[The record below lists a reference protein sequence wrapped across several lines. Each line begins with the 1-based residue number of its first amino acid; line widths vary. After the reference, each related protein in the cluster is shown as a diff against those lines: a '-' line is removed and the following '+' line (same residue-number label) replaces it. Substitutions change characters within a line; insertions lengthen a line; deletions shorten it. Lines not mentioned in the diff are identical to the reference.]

1 MTQKI
6 TSVNIE
12 ATTLSSFTGPTISSI
27 AIANSTYVLLD
38 DTAVS
43 NAGGYAVIT
52 GSNFTSGAQV
62 SFGSTPAT
70 AVTFVNSTT
79 LNVQVPE
86 LTAGS
91 YVTYVQNDDG
101 STAIKLNGIT
111 SSPIPVWATEST
123 LTPQTDGVAISVQLS
138 ATSDSSVVYSVAD
151 GSSLPSGT
159 TLSSSGL
166 FSGTI
171 SGLSGDTTYNFSVNA
186 IDAENQ
192 ETLRSFSVL
201 VSVDPGDPFFKNTVL
216 LLNGERSNNTWITD
230 VSANKFALTVAGDT
244 RPNAFSP
251 YGTVRSNYFDGTGDW
266 LSLTSQ
272 ANLALGTTDFTIEF
286 WVYIALNT
294 IPTNITFYDQ
304 RNNTNGFSV
313 VQPVI
318 ELTSGTGY
326 AWYSE
331 AANKITTGTS
341 VVRLNAWQHVAVS
354 RSGTTTRM
362 FIDGVQAGSSFTDTL
377 NYPAGSLNIGRAND
391 GVSTRNHTGYISNL
405 RVVIGTALYTSTFT
419 PSTSPLTAITN
430 TRLLTCQSN
439 RLIDNSTNNFTITR
453 NGDVSVSNFG
463 PFVETDTTTGSGYFD
478 GTGDYIDAPS
488 NVAFTLGT
496 SDFTIEGYLYLI
508 SGTTGTLYDSRTGPT
523 TISPVIYLNTGAL
536 TYFVASNRID
546 GPTLV
551 AGQWHHIAVSRSGTS
566 TKLFLNGEQVGLT
579 YTDTNNYVIGGPKIG
594 AGYNNSN
601 LLNGYISNLRVLKG
615 TALYT
620 SNTAPPT
627 APLTATADTSLL
639 TLQSR
644 IGENNNR
651 FIDTSG
657 INSIITRSGNTSQGT
672 FSPFQIGGWSN
683 FFDGTGDYIS
693 TADNAVLNPGTQDF
707 VMEAWVY
714 FTGTTGANQG
724 INGKGTAGTD
734 GYSLFIT
741 NALVLSFIWN
751 GTGGTTITGGTLSL
765 NTWNHVAVV
774 RNNSVIRL
782 YLNGVGAGSSTA
794 CTTDITST
802 ATKFIGQAR
811 GANPMLGYISNY
823 RMMKGSRPSGYD
835 ATSSSLTVPSLP
847 LTAVANT
854 SILTCADYGIVD
866 DSINNFSITR
876 TGDTLVEAFSPFKV
890 YSMTANTNSV
900 YFDGTGDYLSI
911 ADSVNLQLGSGD
923 FTAEGWFNSLST
935 KTGSVVSFYTKGVN
949 TTGGI
954 IFGVSSDH
962 VFCRH
967 TTSTDLIFNSGT
979 GTNSNQWIH
988 VAWVRNGNQL
998 TIYRNGANVASAS
1011 VSFNQNDTSVA
1022 QIGSVASVASAT
1034 NRFGGYAS
1042 NFRIVK
1048 GTAVYTSNFTPPTSP
1063 LTAIT
1068 NTNLLLCSSNT
1079 LIDLSTANTG
1089 GTPFLVTATGT
1100 PRPTMVNP
1108 MGFTTS
1114 NVTGTSAEYSITSEG
1129 ASGYYDGTG
1138 DYLAIADKADLRPGT
1153 SNFTLEAWIY
1163 RNAAGAAH
1171 TIYAKGG
1178 TSTGILFQ
1186 VTATNILRFTHT
1198 TTNIDST
1205 VTVPA
1210 KSWVHVAVIRE
1221 GTSTNQTKLYI
1232 NGVTVAQGTVSTDF
1246 TQTEEV
1252 RVGTNRAA
1260 GENFNG
1266 YISSLRFIKGQALYT
1281 SSFITSLSPS
1291 TQTPNT
1297 TLLINNTNGAIINYS
1312 RRSNL
1317 ETIGDVKNRNNV
1329 VKYGNTSMYFDG
1341 TGDMLRVNL
1350 NASNIYNQMTSSG
1363 KVNTIEFWLYL
1374 NSFTN
1379 PRAFLMGSWLSS
1391 AGWTYDVTPAGDIFV
1406 SNDNAGSTIVLSSKI
1421 TAGSWQHLAIVNN
1434 GTNIIVYRN
1443 GTNVGSVAVQ
1453 GPASYVGPL
1462 MVGMR
1467 ADSTLPLNGYIDD
1480 LRITSGIARY
1490 TANFTAPTTSFSRR

>member
-62 SFGSTPAT
+62 LFGSTPAT

-91 YVTYVQNDDG
+91 YVTYVQNADG
-101 STAIKLNGIT
+101 STAIRLNGIT
-111 SSPIPVWATEST
+111 SSPIPVWATGST

-138 ATSDSSVVYSVAD
+138 ATSDSSVVYSVAN

-159 TLSSSGL
+159 TLDSNGL

-192 ETLRSFSVL
+192 ETLRSFSVTV
-201 VSVDPGDPFFKNTVL
+201 VSGDPFFKDTVL
-216 LLNGERSNNTWITD
+216 LLNGETSNNTWITD
-230 VSANKFALTVAGDT
+230 VSTNKFALTVAGDT

-453 NGDVSVSNFG
+453 NGDVLVSNFG

-508 SGTTGTLYDSRTGPT
+508 SGTTGTLYDSRTGST
-523 TISPVIYLNTGAL
+523 TISPVIYLNAGAL
-536 TYFVASNRID
+536 TYFVAANRIG

-594 AGYNNSN
+594 AGYNNTN

-724 INGKGTAGTD
+724 INGKGTAGTN
-734 GYSLFIT
+734 GYSFFIT

-802 ATKFIGQAR
+802 AIKYIGQAR

-847 LTAVANT
+847 LTDVANT
-854 SILTCADYGIVD
+854 SILTCADNAFID
-866 DSINNFSITR
+866 DSPNNFAITR
-876 TGDTLVEAFSPFKV
+876 NGDASVQPFNPFKAHTIV
-890 YSMTANTNSV
+890 PNTRSV
-900 YFDGTGDYLSI
+900 YFDGTGDYLSTP
-911 ADSVNLQLGSGD
+911 DSTAFDFGTGSLTVEAWIYTGVKVD
-923 FTAEGWFNSLST
+923 YQSIVGSFDGSSNGWYLHTNSL
-935 KTGSVVSFYTKGVN
+935 
-949 TTGGI
+949 
-954 IFGVSSDH
+954 
-962 VFCRH
+962 
-967 TTSTDLIFNSGT
+967 GT
-979 GTNSNQWIH
+979 ITYGLTPSAPYNGTIQVCNN
-988 VAWVRNGNQL
+988 AWNHIAMVRNGSSAL
-998 TIYRNGANVASAS
+998 ALYVNGVLDSSQTNSTNINNNAEVRVGSLSAGATRF
-1011 VSFNQNDTSVA
+1011 FN
-1022 QIGSVASVASAT
+1022 
-1034 NRFGGYAS
+1034 GYIS
-1042 NFRIVK
+1042 GVRVVN
-1048 GTAVYTSNFTPPTSP
+1048 GTAVYTSAFTPPTAP
-1063 LTAIT
+1063 LTAIA
-1068 NTNLLLCSSNT
+1068 NTSLLTCSSNT
-1079 LIDLSTANTG
+1079 IVDLSTANTG
-1089 GTPFLVTATGT
+1089 NVPHTITINGDA
-1100 PRPTMVNP
+1100 RPTTVNP
-1108 MGFTTS
+1108 LGFTVT
-1114 NVTGTSAEYSITSEG
+1114 NVTGTSSEYSITNEG
-1129 ASGYYDGTG
+1129 GSMYFDGTG
-1138 DYLAIADKADLRPGT
+1138 DFLTIPSNAALSFGTAPLTVECWIYPTSTAAANKMILNRWNGSNADSYQLFLRSNNRICWQVHTQNSADVAALDIPINSWTHIAWTRVGTSGYLYVNGILRETATFSNSSNGNGIATVGADQSGTAPFFGYISDLRVTRGVSRYT
-1153 SNFTLEAWIY
+1153 SNFI
-1163 RNAAGAAH
+1163 
-1171 TIYAKGG
+1171 
-1178 TSTGILFQ
+1178 
-1186 VTATNILRFTHT
+1186 
-1198 TTNIDST
+1198 
-1205 VTVPA
+1205 P
-1210 KSWVHVAVIRE
+1210 
-1221 GTSTNQTKLYI
+1221 
-1232 NGVTVAQGTVSTDF
+1232 
-1246 TQTEEV
+1246 
-1252 RVGTNRAA
+1252 
-1260 GENFNG
+1260 
-1266 YISSLRFIKGQALYT
+1266 
-1281 SSFITSLSPS
+1281 PS
-1291 TQTPNT
+1291 TPLTPVANT
-1297 TLLINNTNGAIINYS
+1297 TLLLNGTNGSIINYS
-1312 RRSNL
+1312 RKSNL
-1317 ETIGDVKNRNNV
+1317 ETFGDVKIRNDV

-1341 TGDMLRVNL
+1341 TDDALIMPYSPIFNLGTGQFTIECWVNFSTL
-1350 NASNIYNQMTSSG
+1350 SGNRLIFDTYTAASAGGGYQLYWRGTGSSITFYANGVVVAQSSFTSHAIDTWYHVATTRDSSG
-1363 KVNTIEFWLYL
+1363 IV
-1374 NSFTN
+1374 
-1379 PRAFLMGSWLSS
+1379 R
-1391 AGWTYDVTPAGDIFV
+1391 VFV
-1406 SNDNAGSTIVLSSKI
+1406 DGVMYA
-1421 TAGSWQHLAIVNN
+1421 
-1434 GTNIIVYRN
+1434 Y
-1443 GTNVGSVAVQ
+1443 
-1453 GPASYVGPL
+1453 ASYTATIDIATTARPGVGIQ
-1462 MVGMR
+1462 V
-1467 ADSTLPLNGYIDD
+1467 ATLTNDFHGYIDD
-1480 LRITSGIARY
+1480 LRITKGFSRYSSNTSFTPPTIA
-1490 TANFTAPTTSFSRR
+1490 FSRR